1 MELVVSKIMGRIVI
15 DRIRMGIDR
24 RLRKEQA
31 GFRSGRGTT
40 EQIFILR
47 NILEQVNEWQA
58 TLYIN
63 FVDFEKAFDSVHR
76 NGLWMIM
83 NQYGIPQKRPYA
95 PTWRQRTGEGE
106 DENRPSHTCMNNNNK
121 LTTKKDF
128 WKGVLGAP
136 NTALT
141 QKPLAYKGQV
151 RKKKSKKSGK

>member
-63 FVDFEKAFDSVHR
+63 FVDFEKAFDLVHR

-95 PTWRQRTGEGE
+95 PT
-106 DENRPSHTCMNNNNK
+106 
-121 LTTKKDF
+121 
-128 WKGVLGAP
+128 
-136 NTALT
+136 
-141 QKPLAYKGQV
+141 
-151 RKKKSKKSGK
+151 